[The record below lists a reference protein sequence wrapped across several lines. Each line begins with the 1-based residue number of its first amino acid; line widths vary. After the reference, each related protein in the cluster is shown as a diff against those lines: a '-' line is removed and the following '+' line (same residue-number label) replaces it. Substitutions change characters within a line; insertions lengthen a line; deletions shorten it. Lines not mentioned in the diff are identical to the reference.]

1 MEQFDYNNSLAYQSN
16 FENWYAMNCD
26 ERQSFNL
33 PCYTKKEA
41 KKVFHDIFKNKLAH
55 SIKIITDGVLEDILV
70 IE

>member
-1 MEQFDYNNSLAYQSN
+1 
-16 FENWYAMNCD
+16 MNCD

-55 SIKIITDGVLEDILV
+55 SIKINTDGVLEDILV